1 MKAFRALLLVLALS
15 ASAFAGNM
23 PFDRTG
29 DMPNDK
35 NGNMPCGREGDM
47 PNGKIA
53 APDATTD
60 VILTLL
66 QSVLP
71 LL

>member
-15 ASAFAGNM
+15 ASTFAGNM
-23 PFDRTG
+23 PFGKD
-29 DMPNDK
+29 
-35 NGNMPCGREGDM
+35 GNMPCGNDGNM
-47 PNGKIA
+47 PNGKVA
-53 APDATTD
+53 ASDAATD

-71 LL
+71 LI